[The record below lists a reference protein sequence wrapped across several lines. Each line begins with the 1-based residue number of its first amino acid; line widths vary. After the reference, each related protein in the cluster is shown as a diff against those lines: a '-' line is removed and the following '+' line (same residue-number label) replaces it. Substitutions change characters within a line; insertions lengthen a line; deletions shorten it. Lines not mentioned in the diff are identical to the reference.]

1 MSDLTREQRSHR
13 MNYRNAYFDQR
24 IESVQ
29 LAIDYATE
37 KKSPGWE
44 FKVKCLEE
52 LKVDMMIDEPVEEQ
66 FRRWLGR

>member
-1 MSDLTREQRSHR
+1 MMRDLTREERSHR

-24 IESVQ
+24 IDSVQ

-44 FKVKCLEE
+44 FKVQCLEE
-52 LKVDMMIDEPVEEQ
+52 LKGEYNDKTIS
-66 FRRWLGR
+66 GI

>member
-1 MSDLTREQRSHR
+1 MTHLKGKMMRDLTREERSHR

-44 FKVKCLEE
+44 FKVQCLEE
-52 LKVDMMIDEPVEEQ
+52 LKGEYDD
-66 FRRWLGR
+66 

>member
-1 MSDLTREQRSHR
+1 

-44 FKVKCLEE
+44 FKVQCLEE
-52 LKVDMMIDEPVEEQ
+52 LKGEYDDETIS
-66 FRRWLGR
+66 GI